1 MQSLTERISIAID
14 GFSSCGKSTLAKAL
28 AHKLNYNYLDTGAMY
43 RAVTLYA
50 MDKKMYTDGALN
62 KTQLIHSLPDIFLHF
77 EVSPLSGKSEIYL
90 NNVNVESR
98 IRSLEVA
105 RFVSEVSTIPDVRR
119 KLQSMQREIGRTKGV
134 VMDGRDIGTV
144 VMPDAE
150 LKIFMTAENDI
161 RAARRYAEL
170 KSQGK
175 TISMNEV
182 YENLRQRDYIDSNR
196 VEDPLRKADDAL
208 VLDNS
213 NLSEEQQLQV
223 AYSWAIDKINQGSLT
238 GTS

>member
-1 MQSLTERISIAID
+1 MQSQIERISIAID

-50 MDKKMYTDGALN
+50 MDKKMYTDGTLN
-62 KTQLIHSLPDIFLHF
+62 KSQLIHSLPDIFLHF

-105 RFVSEVSTIPDVRR
+105 RFVSEVSTIPEVRR

-213 NLSEEQQLQV
+213 NLSEEQQLQL

>member
-50 MDKKMYTDGALN
+50 MDKKMYTDGTLN
-62 KTQLIHSLPDIFLHF
+62 KSQLIHSLPDIFLHF

-105 RFVSEVSTIPDVRR
+105 RFVSEVSTIPEVRR
-119 KLQSMQREIGRTKGV
+119 KLQSMQREIGRAKGV

-213 NLSEEQQLQV
+213 NLSEEQQLQL
-223 AYSWAIDKINQGSLT
+223 AYSWAMDKINQGSLT

>member
-1 MQSLTERISIAID
+1 MQSLIERISIAID

-213 NLSEEQQLQV
+213 NLSEEQQLQL